1 MLLSADN
8 CADIPSLSPR
18 LLPETRRSGGRWLR
32 RSAGEG
38 PGGRAGQEGQ
48 PGKHTGSRSSR
59 PRVRVAGGLGNAE
72 APWGGG
78 GSALEGRGWTL
89 SCPEKGE
96 SQAQGV
102 WAGGAGFSLVP
113 PPRGQHAGCLPPG
126 PRAPPGGQ
134 AYWHLTTVLTLPL
147 PAPSQ
152 RPGPGPPGRTPVIRG
167 SPQPRPSPRPQM
179 VWDTLT
185 PERRPRTWVS
195 AEVRTPCG
203 CYISFR
209 SSGALWSSP

>member
-1 MLLSADN
+1 MADGSADRPGRVLVAGRGRRGSLVN
-8 CADIPSLSPR
+8 TLGADPPGPESGWPEGSGKQKRRGVGVDRRWREGAGPSAAPR
-18 LLPETRRSGGRWLR
+18 R
-32 RSAGEG
+32 
-38 PGGRAGQEGQ
+38 GRAR
-48 PGKHTGSRSSR
+48 H
-59 PRVRVAGGLGNAE
+59 
-72 APWGGG
+72 
-78 GSALEGRGWTL
+78 RGI
-89 SCPEKGE
+89 
-96 SQAQGV
+96 
-102 WAGGAGFSLVP
+102 WAGGAGFSLAP
-113 PPRGQHAGCLPPG
+113 TPRGQHAGCLPPG

-203 CYISFR
+203 CYI
-209 SSGALWSSP
+209 